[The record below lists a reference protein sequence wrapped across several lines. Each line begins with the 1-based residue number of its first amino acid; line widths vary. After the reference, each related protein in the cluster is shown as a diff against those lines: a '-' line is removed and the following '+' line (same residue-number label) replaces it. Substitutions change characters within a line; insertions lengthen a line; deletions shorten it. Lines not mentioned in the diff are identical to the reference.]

1 MSLTRLGRKRKL
13 PIQEPID
20 TAIIRAQKNFET
32 VGGLNSIQIEIDND
46 RVMNLL
52 KRYKNVSYRLTPLGI
67 LFPAS
72 LKNDTE
78 QIFITSRE
86 LNDVKKELINSEIY
100 RVLRLLDLKKIS
112 NWSEIKAQSIWINV
126 TLVEQKEINNSRH
139 LHFPFPTKTLN
150 DLLSFSICLIDDD
163 NNEIAFTGEK
173 KISILNFKIDGF
185 LQ

>member
-1 MSLTRLGRKRKL
+1 M
-13 PIQEPID
+13 
-20 TAIIRAQKNFET
+20 
-32 VGGLNSIQIEIDND
+32 
-46 RVMNLL
+46 
-52 KRYKNVSYRLTPLGI
+52 
-67 LFPAS
+67 
-72 LKNDTE
+72 
-78 QIFITSRE
+78 
-86 LNDVKKELINSEIY
+86 
-100 RVLRLLDLKKIS
+100 LRILDLKKIS

-139 LHFPFPTKTLN
+139 LHFPFPTKALN